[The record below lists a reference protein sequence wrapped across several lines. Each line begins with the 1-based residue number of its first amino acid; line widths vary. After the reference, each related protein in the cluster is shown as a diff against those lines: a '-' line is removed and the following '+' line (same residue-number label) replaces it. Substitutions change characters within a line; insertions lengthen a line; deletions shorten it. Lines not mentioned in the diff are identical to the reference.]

1 MPVTKLLQHPGACCA
16 SIHASAEGLADPTLR
31 APPQPAARN
40 CMTPSLRLHSACTPP
55 APHLPTHPL
64 WHIAEWPVRA
74 SAASALGSI
83 ALDIEGKRQAFEAG
97 AAESLI
103 ALLRDK
109 NLPVVLL
116 SVRALSVGKMYV
128 CVCAV
133 ARC

>member
-1 MPVTKLLQHPGACCA
+1 M
-16 SIHASAEGLADPTLR
+16 
-31 APPQPAARN
+31 
-40 CMTPSLRLHSACTPP
+40 
-55 APHLPTHPL
+55 
-64 WHIAEWPVRA
+64 
-74 SAASALGSI
+74 GSI

-128 CVCAV
+128 GVCGRALLTEREGDREGEREREREGGREGGREQV
-133 ARC
+133 ERDGAR